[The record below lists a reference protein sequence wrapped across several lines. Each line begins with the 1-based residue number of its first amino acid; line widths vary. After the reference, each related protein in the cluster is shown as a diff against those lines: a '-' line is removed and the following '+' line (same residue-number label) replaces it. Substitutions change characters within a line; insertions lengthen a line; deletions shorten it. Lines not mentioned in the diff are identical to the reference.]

1 MKPIQRQFLK
11 VDENLK
17 FHSQNNFQIT
27 RYFNPNDLNIS
38 NLLHLHFDYSEGEI
52 TTKKLK
58 VTAHYLDVSKNI
70 ALYEPIEYYITQEL
84 IIPTQG
90 ISKKNELEIT
100 FPVIDTTKLLWK
112 IEFQIMPKVD
122 TIVQLIIS

>member
-1 MKPIQRQFLK
+1 MKPIKRQFLT

-27 RYFNPNDLNIS
+27 RYFNPN
-38 NLLHLHFDYSEGEI
+38 NLIVSDSLHLNFDFSDQEI
-52 TTKKLK
+52 NSIKLI
-58 VTAHYLDVSKNI
+58 VSAYYLDVSKNI
-70 ALYEPIEYYITQEL
+70 ALYEPIEYYTTQEL

-90 ISKKNELEIT
+90 IPNKNELEII
-100 FPVIDTTKLLWK
+100 FSVIETNKLLWK

-122 TIVQLIIS
+122 TIVQFIIS

>member
-1 MKPIQRQFLK
+1 MKPIKRQFLT

-52 TTKKLK
+52 TTEKLK

-70 ALYEPIEYYITQEL
+70 ALYEPIEYYKKQEL
-84 IIPTQG
+84 LIPSQG
-90 ISKKNELEIT
+90 ISKKNELKIT
-100 FPVIDTTKLLWK
+100 FPVIDTTKLLLK
-112 IEFQIMPKVD
+112 IEFQITPKFD
-122 TIVQLIIS
+122 AIVHLIIS

>member
-1 MKPIQRQFLK
+1 MKPIKRQFLT

-27 RYFNPNDLNIS
+27 RYFNPNELNIS

-52 TTKKLK
+52 TTKKVI
-58 VTAHYLDVSKNI
+58 VTTYYLDVSKNI
-70 ALYEPIEYYITQEL
+70 ALYEPIEYFTTQEL
-84 IIPTQG
+84 SIPSQG

-100 FPVIDTTKLLWK
+100 FPVIEATKLLWK
-112 IEFQIMPKVD
+112 IEFQITPKLD
-122 TIVQLIIS
+122 TLIHLIIS

>member
-1 MKPIQRQFLK
+1 MKPIKRQFLT

-38 NLLHLHFDYSEGEI
+38 NLLHLHFDYSDSEI
-52 TTKKLK
+52 TTEKLK

-70 ALYEPIEYYITQEL
+70 ALYEPVEYYTSQEL
-84 IIPTQG
+84 LIPSQG
-90 ISKKNELEIT
+90 ISKENELEIT
-100 FPVIDTTKLLWK
+100 FPVIEDTKLLWK
-112 IEFQIMPKVD
+112 IEFQIAPKLY
-122 TIVQLIIS
+122 TLIHLIIA

>member
-1 MKPIQRQFLK
+1 MKPIKRQFLT

-38 NLLHLHFDYSEGEI
+38 NLLHLHFNYSEGKI
-52 TTKKLK
+52 TTEKLK

-84 IIPTQG
+84 SIPSQG
-90 ISKKNELEIT
+90 ISKKNELEII

-112 IEFQIMPKVD
+112 IEFQIVPKVD
-122 TIVQLIIS
+122 TLIHLIIA

>member
-1 MKPIQRQFLK
+1 MKPIKRQFLT

-38 NLLHLHFDYSEGEI
+38 NLLHLHFDYSDGEI

-58 VTAHYLDVSKNI
+58 VTAYYLDVSKNI
-70 ALYEPIEYYITQEL
+70 ALYEPIEYYSTLEL
-84 IIPTQG
+84 SIPSQG
-90 ISKKNELEIT
+90 ISNKNELEIT
-100 FPVIDTTKLLWK
+100 FPVIEATKLLWK
-112 IEFQIMPKVD
+112 IEFQIAPKLD
-122 TIVQLIIS
+122 TLIHLIIA

>member
-1 MKPIQRQFLK
+1 MKPIKRQFLT

-17 FHSQNNFQIT
+17 FQSQNNFQVT

-58 VTAHYLDVSKNI
+58 VTAYYLDVSKNI
-70 ALYEPIEYYITQEL
+70 ALYEPIEYYVTKEIS
-84 IIPTQG
+84 IPKQG
-90 ISKKNELEIT
+90 INQQNELEII
-100 FPVIDTTKLLWK
+100 FPVIDATKLLWK
-112 IEFQIMPKVD
+112 MEFQIAPKLD
-122 TIVQLIIS
+122 TLIHLTIS